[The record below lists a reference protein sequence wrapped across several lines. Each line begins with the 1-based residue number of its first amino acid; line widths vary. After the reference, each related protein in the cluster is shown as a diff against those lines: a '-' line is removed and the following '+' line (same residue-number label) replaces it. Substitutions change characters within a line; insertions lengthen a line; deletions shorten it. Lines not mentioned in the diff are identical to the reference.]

1 MTDHPLALVLGG
13 GGARAA
19 YQVGFLRWL
28 ARRTPDL
35 TFPILTGVSAGAI
48 NAAFL
53 AQTGEALR
61 HAVPALSALWSG
73 ITSDH
78 VFRTDPGAFGRL
90 AAQWILRFGTG
101 GSRPA
106 SRPRGL
112 VDTTPLRRFLTG
124 ALCADEGGIVGI
136 GRNLARGTLRAVAI
150 TTTDMGSSHSTTWIQ
165 GGDVSE
171 WERPTRRG
179 VHATL
184 SVDHVMASCAIPLF
198 FPAIRIGDSWHADG
212 AIRQI
217 TPLSPALKLGAG
229 RILVVS
235 TRYAAE
241 DGDGGAARTD
251 YPPPAQMIGVLFHAA
266 FLDAL
271 DYDAMILARVN
282 ALIEG
287 RPEAERHGFRKCRVL
302 LLRPSR
308 DLGSLTGPHEPRLP
322 RLFRFFARGLGVND
336 PRNADLL
343 SMLLFEP
350 DYIRD
355 LMDLGERDAEAQARK
370 IEDFLAG

>member
-1 MTDHPLALVLGG
+1 MTDPPAALVLGG

-28 ARRTPDL
+28 ARRAPDMDL
-35 TFPILTGVSAGAI
+35 PIVTGVSAGAI

-53 AQTGEALR
+53 AQFGGAIR
-61 HAVPALSALWSG
+61 DAVPALAGLWSG
-73 ITSDH
+73 ITTEQ
-78 VFRTDPGAFGRL
+78 VFRTDPPAFGRL
-90 AAQWILRFGTG
+90 AAQWILRVATG

-106 SRPRGL
+106 PRPRGL
-112 VDTTPLRRFLTG
+112 VDTAPLRRFLSG
-124 ALCADEGGIVGI
+124 ALSADSEGIPGIAQ
-136 GRNLARGTLRAVAI
+136 NLARGSLRAVAI
-150 TTTDMGSSHSTTWIQ
+150 TTTDLGTGHSTTWIQ
-165 GGDVSE
+165 GRDVTE

-179 VHATL
+179 VGTTL

-198 FPAIRIGDSWHADG
+198 FPAIRIGASWHADG

-235 TRYAAE
+235 TRNAPTPS
-241 DGDGGAARTD
+241 GRGGASEH

-271 DYDAMILARVN
+271 DHDAMTLARIN

-287 RPEAERHGFRKCRVL
+287 RPEAERHGLRSCRVL

-308 DLGSLTGPHEPRLP
+308 DLGGLAAPHERRLP
-322 RLFRFFARGLGVND
+322 WLFRFLARGLGIHE

-350 DYIRD
+350 GYVRD
-355 LMDLGERDAEAQARK
+355 LMDLGERDAEAQAGR
-370 IEDFLAG
+370 IETFLAA